1 MRSLISDAKDLRSC
15 KVKKQVSTPKTDELL
30 YKLMGGID
38 RHRKSS
44 QSVYEAF
51 WDMTKH
57 ARELETKLR
66 GICVNNK

>member
-1 MRSLISDAKDLRSC
+1 M
-15 KVKKQVSTPKTDELL
+15 KKQISTPKTDELL